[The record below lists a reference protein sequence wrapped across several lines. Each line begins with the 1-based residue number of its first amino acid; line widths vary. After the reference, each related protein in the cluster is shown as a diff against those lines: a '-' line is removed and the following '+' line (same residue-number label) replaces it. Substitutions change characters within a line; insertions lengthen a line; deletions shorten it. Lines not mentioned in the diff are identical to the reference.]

1 MIESSST
8 SEKGSALR
16 KYQMFIDG
24 AGVDPSG
31 GQWFEAR
38 NPYTGDTWAL
48 IPRGSPEDVDAA
60 VLSAHRAFTQGDWPR
75 LTASDRGSMLV
86 RLGQVLEK
94 HAEHLAE
101 IEVRDN
107 GKLYAEVLN
116 QCRYLTKWFHYY
128 GGLAD
133 KLEGS
138 VPPIDKPN
146 IFNYTKHE
154 PLGVCACIT
163 PWNSP
168 LLLMAWKVAPALAAG
183 NTVVIKPSEETSAS
197 TLEFA
202 ALLNEADIP
211 PGVINVVTGYGYD
224 VGEAL
229 VSHPK
234 VRKIAFTGGEAGGR
248 AVNIAAAQD
257 FKRVTLELG
266 GKSAN
271 IVFDDANIDNAIN
284 GAISGIF
291 AATGQTCIAGSRLLL
306 QRSIHDTFLERL
318 LGSLQGIRFGD
329 PMDPLTQIGPVTTK
343 AQYETILRY
352 IDIAK
357 KEGARCILGGK
368 AATPPEGAKGYF
380 VEPTIF
386 ADVTPRMRIAQEEV
400 FGPVLAVLPFD
411 DEEEAIAIANDV
423 NYGLA
428 AGVWTNDL
436 RRSLYMADKLQAGT
450 VWVNTYRST
459 SYTTPFGGYKR
470 SGIGRENGVEAI
482 KEYTQTKSV
491 WLSSATEVASPY
503 IRR

>member
-1 MIESSST
+1 MQ
-8 SEKGSALR
+8 

-24 AGVDPSG
+24 GWIDPSEG
-31 GQWFEAR
+31 GWIEAR
-38 NPYTGDTWAL
+38 NPYTGDVWAR
-48 IPRGSPEDVDAA
+48 IPKGSPEDVDIAVSAA
-60 VLSAHRAFTQGDWPR
+60 DRAFVDSEWSR
-75 LTASDRGSMLV
+75 LNASDRGTMLM
-86 RLGQVLEK
+86 RLAGVMEE

-116 QCRYLTKWFHYY
+116 QTRYLTNWFRYY

-133 KLEGS
+133 KLEGA
-138 VPPIDKPN
+138 VPPIDKPHVLN
-146 IFNYTKHE
+146 FTKHE

-163 PWNSP
+163 PWNSA

-202 ALLNEADIP
+202 ALLDKAEIP
-211 PGVINVVTGYGYD
+211 PGVINVVTGYGD
-224 VGEAL
+224 EVGAAL

-234 VRKIAFTGGEAGGR
+234 VRKIAFTGGEGGGR
-248 AVNIAAAQD
+248 AVNTAAAQD

-271 IVFDDANIDNAIN
+271 IVFDDANIDNALD

-306 QRSIHDTFLERL
+306 QSSIHDDFLKRL
-318 LGSLQGIRFGD
+318 LDKVRGIRFGD
-329 PMDPLTQIGPVTTK
+329 PMNPKTQVGPVTTK
-343 AQYETILRY
+343 AQYDTILRY
-352 IDIAK
+352 IDIAR
-357 KEGARCILGGK
+357 KEGARCILGGNPAK
-368 AATPPEGAKGYF
+368 QPEGINGNF
-380 VEPTIF
+380 IEPTIF
-386 ADVTPRMRIAQEEV
+386 ADVTPKMRIAQEEV
-400 FGPVLAVLPFD
+400 FGPVLAVLPFEDED
-411 DEEEAIAIANDV
+411 DAIAIANDV

-428 AGVWTNDL
+428 AGIWTNDL
-436 RRSLYMADKLQAGT
+436 TRSLKMADKLQAGT

-459 SYTTPFGGYKR
+459 SYTTPFGGYKL
-470 SGIGRENGVEAI
+470 SGIGRENGIEAI

-491 WLSSATEVASPY
+491 WLSTAAKVANPY

>member
-1 MIESSST
+1 M
-8 SEKGSALR
+8 R
-16 KYQMFIDG
+16 KYQMFVDGGWIDSSE
-24 AGVDPSG
+24 DK
-31 GQWFEAR
+31 WIEAR
-38 NPYTGDTWAL
+38 NPYSGDVWAM
-48 IPRGSPEDVDAA
+48 IPKGNSNDVHMA
-60 VLSAHRAFTQGDWPR
+60 VTAAHRAFSDSEWSN
-75 LTASDRGSMLV
+75 LTASDRGAMLV
-86 RLGQVLEK
+86 NLAEVMEE

-107 GKLYAEVLN
+107 GKLFAEVVN
-116 QCRYLTKWFHYY
+116 QTRYLTKWFRYF

-133 KLEGS
+133 KLEGT
-138 VPPIDKPN
+138 VPPIDKPHVLN
-146 IFNYTKHE
+146 FTKHE

-163 PWNSP
+163 PWNSA

-202 ALLNEADIP
+202 ALLKKTLIP
-211 PGVINVVTGYGYD
+211 PGVINVVTGYGHE
-224 VGEAL
+224 VGAAL

-234 VRKIAFTGGEAGGR
+234 VRKIAFTGGESGGR
-248 AVNIAAAQD
+248 AVNTAAAQD

-271 IVFDDANIDNAIN
+271 IVFDDANIDNALD

-306 QRSIHDTFLERL
+306 QRSIHDEFLKRL
-318 LGSLQGIRFGD
+318 LDKVRGIRFGD
-329 PMDPLTQIGPVTTK
+329 PMDPNTQVGPITTK
-343 AQYETILRY
+343 AQYDTILSY
-352 IDIAK
+352 IEIAHND
-357 KEGARCILGGK
+357 GARCVLGGK
-368 AATPPEGAKGYF
+368 PAAQPEFAKGYF

-386 ADVTPRMRIAQEEV
+386 VDVTTEMRIAQEEV
-400 FGPVLAVLPFD
+400 FGPVLAVLPFEKD
-411 DEEEAIAIANDV
+411 DDAIAIANDV

-436 RRSLYMADKLQAGT
+436 TRSLKMADKLQAGT

-459 SYTTPFGGYKR
+459 SYTTPFGGYKL
-470 SGIGRENGVEAI
+470 SGIGRENGAEAI

-491 WLSSATEVASPY
+491 WLSTAPKVANPY